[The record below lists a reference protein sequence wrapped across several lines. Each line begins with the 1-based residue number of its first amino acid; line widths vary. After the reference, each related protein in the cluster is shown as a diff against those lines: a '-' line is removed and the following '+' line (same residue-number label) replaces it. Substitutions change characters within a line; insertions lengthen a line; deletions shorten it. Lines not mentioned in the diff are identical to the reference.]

1 MTLNPNYFDPCPTG
15 NPFAFLTEGAPKLT
29 RILPSCRSEGAW
41 TRERANDAK
50 TRARKFLDSR
60 WHRLVNEGN
69 PHTTWYGTAT
79 RAQIHEASRRLHA
92 ARTGDEVQDVI
103 RLMLGDTA

>member
-1 MTLNPNYFDPCPTG
+1 MSRNPDYFSPITG
-15 NPFAFLTEGAPKLT
+15 NPFAFLTAGAPRFT
-29 RILPSCRSEGAW
+29 PIVPSCRTEGAW

-60 WHRLVNEGN
+60 WQRLVVQGN
-69 PHTTWYGTAT
+69 PETSWRGVQT

-92 ARTGDEVQDVI
+92 ARTGDEVQEVI
-103 RLMLGDTA
+103 SFISSGT

>member
-1 MTLNPNYFDPCPTG
+1 MSRNPDYFSPITG

-60 WHRLVNEGN
+60 WHRLVVQGN
-69 PHTTWYGTAT
+69 PETSWRGVQT
-79 RAQIHEASRRLHA
+79 REQIREAGRLLHA
-92 ARTGDEVQDVI
+92 ARTGDEVQAVI
-103 RLMLGDTA
+103 SLCAYGT